1 MKKKGLWFALGYAM
15 LLVAF
20 TAYVL
25 MDTFT
30 ITRVYTKVEVPV
42 STKPTRPIT
51 PSTPNNPDLPNSP
64 TSDQTT
70 TEPTITDDEPI
81 ITESS
86 YYDGYIS
93 INLTE
98 YREYNTAIYVADI
111 QISDPEYLKTAFAKD
126 SYGRNIKEKTSEM
139 AKSHNAILAING
151 DYYGSREKGYV
162 LRNGQLF
169 REKGSSSREDLV
181 IWPYGSFEIISEKTT
196 TAKSLLSAG
205 AWQVLSFGPALV
217 QKGQISVDVDEEVG
231 QATYSNPRTAIAI
244 IEEGHYLMVVSDGRT
259 DRSDGLTLYQLAGF
273 LQSLG
278 AETAYNLDGGG
289 SSTMWFNGKIIN
301 EPVNHG
307 STVSE
312 RSVSDIVYIGY

>member
-1 MKKKGLWFALGYAM
+1 MKQKGFFIFLGYTA
-15 LLVAF
+15 LLIAF
-20 TAYVL
+20 TVYVL
-25 MDTFT
+25 LDTFT
-30 ITRVYTKVEVPV
+30 ITKVYTKVEVPT
-42 STKPTRPIT
+42 STRPT
-51 PSTPNNPDLPNSP
+51 HPTSP
-64 TSDQTT
+64 TLGNDPTAPGDNTT
-70 TEPTITDDEPI
+70 DPTAPDGEPV
-81 ITESS
+81 ITENS
-86 YYDGYIS
+86 YFDGYIS
-93 INLTE
+93 ITLTE
-98 YREYNTAIYVADI
+98 YREHNTAIYVADI
-111 QISDPEYLKTAFAKD
+111 RITDPLYLKTAFAKD
-126 SYGRNIKEKTSEM
+126 AYGRNIREKTSEM
-139 AKSHNAILAING
+139 AESHNAILAING

-169 REKGSSSREDLV
+169 RSKGSSSREDLV
-181 IWPYGSFEIISEKTT
+181 IWPDGSFEIISEKTT
-196 TAKSLLSAG
+196 SANSLLSAG

-217 QKGQISVDVDEEVG
+217 QNSKISVDVNEEVG

-278 AETAYNLDGGG
+278 ATTAYNLDGGG
-289 SSTMWFNGKIIN
+289 SSTMWFNGRVVN

>member
-1 MKKKGLWFALGYAM
+1 MKQKGFFIFLGYTA
-15 LLVAF
+15 LLIAF
-20 TAYVL
+20 TVYVL
-25 MDTFT
+25 LDTFT
-30 ITRVYTKVEVPV
+30 ITKVYTKVEVPT
-42 STKPTRPIT
+42 STRPT
-51 PSTPNNPDLPNSP
+51 HPTSP
-64 TSDQTT
+64 TLGNDPTAPGDNTT
-70 TEPTITDDEPI
+70 DPTVPDGEPV
-81 ITESS
+81 ITENS
-86 YYDGYIS
+86 YSDGYIS
-93 INLTE
+93 ITLTE
-98 YREYNTAIYVADI
+98 YREHNTAIYVADI
-111 QISDPEYLKTAFAKD
+111 RITDPLYLKTAFAKD
-126 SYGRNIKEKTSEM
+126 AYGRNIREKTSEM
-139 AKSHNAILAING
+139 AESHNAILAING

-169 REKGSSSREDLV
+169 RSKGSSSREDLV
-181 IWPYGSFEIISEKTT
+181 IWPDGSFEIISEKTT
-196 TAKSLLSAG
+196 SANSLLSAG

-217 QKGQISVDVDEEVG
+217 QNSKISVDVNEEVG

-278 AETAYNLDGGG
+278 ATTAYNLDGGG
-289 SSTMWFNGKIIN
+289 SSTMWFNGRVVN